1 MTGQNKASPQL
12 LYTRNKFSASRNKT
26 YICLLIHLCAKLE
39 IIRMVA
45 LLNAVHT
52 APVRAPVV
60 VGQRARAALRSS
72 ALPVRRSVA
81 VRASAEEEV
90 RQKSPASTLACCLA

>member
-1 MTGQNKASPQL
+1 
-12 LYTRNKFSASRNKT
+12 
-26 YICLLIHLCAKLE
+26 
-39 IIRMVA
+39 MVA

-60 VGQRARAALRSS
+60 LGQRARAALRTSV
-72 ALPVRRSVA
+72 LPARRSVV

-90 RQKSPASTLACCLA
+90 RQKFSASTLACSLA